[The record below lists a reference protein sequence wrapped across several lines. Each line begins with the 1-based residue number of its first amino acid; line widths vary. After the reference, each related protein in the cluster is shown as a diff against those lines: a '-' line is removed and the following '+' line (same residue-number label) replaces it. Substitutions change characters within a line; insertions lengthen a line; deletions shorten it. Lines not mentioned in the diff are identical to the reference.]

1 MFLEYQNLSRKNT
14 WREASHGLLWVPKS
28 SVVCLQAVID
38 SSPIVSFLFF
48 FNLPSNFSAESR
60 TEAEAEPEV
69 SSEPDAELEARS
81 EPDAEPEQRSKREAE
96 PESEPEGKSEPV
108 AEAEAEGKS
117 EPETEAEAE
126 AEGKSEPEGAGE
138 PEGDSA
144 KIPRASDGHKYQPK
158 NDKIHPMDCTD
169 IVIGMARGDKSRIYD
184 AYTRDRLVSR
194 LLFSL
199 SFWSK
204 VLFCSDVQMASLGRL
219 KIE

>member
-1 MFLEYQNLSRKNT
+1 MGSKIISCLSAGRHRFFSNRFFL
-14 WREASHGLLWVPKS
+14 
-28 SVVCLQAVID
+28 I
-38 SSPIVSFLFF
+38 F
-48 FNLPSNFSAESR
+48 FNLSLNFSAESR

-96 PESEPEGKSEPV
+96 PESEPEGKSEPA

-117 EPETEAEAE
+117 EPETEAE

-169 IVIGMARGDKSRIYD
+169 IVIGMARADKSRIYD

-204 VLFCSDVQMASLGRL
+204 VLLCSDVQMASLGRQ

>member
-1 MFLEYQNLSRKNT
+1 MGSKIISCLSAGRHRFFSNRFFL
-14 WREASHGLLWVPKS
+14 
-28 SVVCLQAVID
+28 I
-38 SSPIVSFLFF
+38 F
-48 FNLPSNFSAESR
+48 FNLSSNFSAESR

-117 EPETEAEAE
+117 EPETEAE

-204 VLFCSDVQMASLGRL
+204 VLFCSDVQMASLGRQ

>member
-1 MFLEYQNLSRKNT
+1 MGSKIITCLFAGRHRFFSNRFFLIL
-14 WREASHGLLWVPKS
+14 
-28 SVVCLQAVID
+28 
-38 SSPIVSFLFF
+38 

-96 PESEPEGKSEPV
+96 
-108 AEAEAEGKS
+108 
-117 EPETEAEAE
+117 AE

-144 KIPRASDGHKYQPK
+144 KIPRASDGHKFQPK

-199 SFWSK
+199 SFWSQ
-204 VLFCSDVQMASLGRL
+204 VLFCSDVQMSSLGRQ